1 MRLEGR
7 EPDLTFGLG
16 EAFMG
21 KANGQVTPQA
31 LALFEETAELMPSH
45 PVARF
50 YLGVHA
56 MQQGDNDKAMAT
68 WENIIADAKGDESW
82 LPVIRSY
89 ISRLEEQDQLAK
101 QASPDDPEQLAM
113 VSGMVASLEEKLK
126 DINKGISTFQESS
139 KEDMQ
144 KQFASSNKVIKE
156 VTAELE
162 KIKGTNE
169 QVLGFANQMKTLE
182 KILGNQKQRGILGEI
197 QLQNLL
203 ANVLPPELFQM
214 EYHFEN
220 GEAVDAI
227 VRVGDFIIPIDAKFS
242 LDNYNKM
249 VESSDKTEIAE
260 LEKKFKKDIALRI
273 EETSKYIRPNEKT
286 TDYAY
291 MFIPADGLYQDLLNS
306 RVGSLQINSKD
317 LVDYAY
323 TKKVMIVSPMSLFP
337 MLQITVKALHN
348 LKVEKSIEDILKNID
363 KLSNHLNAYK
373 DSHDRLGKTIS
384 TVVNHY
390 NKSSNEFKKIDK
402 DVTKISGGTKSI
414 DFEPQLL
421 DKPNINEE

>member
-1 MRLEGR
+1 MEI
-7 EPDLTFGLG
+7 GLLG
-16 EAFMG
+16 LII
-21 KANGQVTPQA
+21 VIA
-31 LALFEETAELMPSH
+31 LAIYFKKPKKETGSSQELLLQLNEALRKEIQEIRKE
-45 PVARF
+45 V
-50 YLGVHA
+50 G
-56 MQQGDNDKAMAT
+56 
-68 WENIIADAKGDESW
+68 ENSEKGRKE
-82 LPVIRSY
+82 I
-89 ISRLEEQDQLAK
+89 
-101 QASPDDPEQLAM
+101 
-113 VSGMVASLEEKLK
+113 EEKLK

-182 KILGNQKQRGILGEI
+182 KILGNQKQRGIFGEI

-249 VESSDKTEIAE
+249 IESSDKTEIAK

-317 LVDYAY
+317 LVDHAY

>member
-1 MRLEGR
+1 MEIVVLVIIIIG
-7 EPDLTFGLG
+7 F
-16 EAFMG
+16 
-21 KANGQVTPQA
+21 
-31 LALFEETAELMPSH
+31 LALYFKKQD
-45 PVARF
+45 VK
-50 YLGVHA
+50 
-56 MQQGDNDKAMAT
+56 GDNSQELLIQLNNDLRKEIQEIRKEVS
-68 WENIIADAKGDESW
+68 ENSEKGRKE
-82 LPVIRSY
+82 I
-89 ISRLEEQDQLAK
+89 EN
-101 QASPDDPEQLAM
+101 
-113 VSGMVASLEEKLK
+113 KLQ

-197 QLQNLL
+197 QLENLL
-203 ANVLPPELFQM
+203 SNVLPPELFQM
-214 EYHFEN
+214 EYHFGN

-227 VRVGDFIIPIDAKFS
+227 VKIGDYIIPIDAKFS
-242 LDNYNKM
+242 LDNYNRMIESEDK
-249 VESSDKTEIAE
+249 VEIES
-260 LEKKFKKDIALRI
+260 LEKSFKDDIKKRI
-273 EETSKYIRPNEKT
+273 DETAKYIRPSEKT

-306 RVGSLQINSKD
+306 RVGTLKINSKD
-317 LVDYAY
+317 LVSYAY

-348 LKVEKSIEDILKNID
+348 LKVERSIEEIQSNIE

-373 DSHDRLGKTIS
+373 NYHESLGKTIG

-390 NKSSNEFKKIDK
+390 NKSSKEFNKIDK
-402 DVTKISGGTKSI
+402 DVTKISGGKVSI
-414 DFEPQLL
+414 GFEQETLEKPQF
-421 DKPNINEE
+421 DE